1 MCRRRRITSSSPRV
15 KARGRLVGCAVCGAV
30 VAGASRLT
38 VFHPRLASVSSVTAM
53 VSKSKR
59 IEEFLEARCY
69 TREEVL
75 SKSRPVPQAPGVYGW
90 WFKKLPADIDTQE
103 CKKREGLTLLYTGI
117 SPKETPKNGAR
128 ASTQNLRK
136 RIRTHYAGN
145 AAGSTLRLSLGCLL
159 YKELGIELR
168 RYGSMEKR
176 RHFGKGEPYLS
187 GWMHDNALV
196 SWIEDDQPWILEKE
210 LIAELDLP
218 LNCDQNQRNDFH
230 ETLTNRRRE
239 LAACADDR
247 KKLPNPGIGG
257 AKVAYR

>member
-1 MCRRRRITSSSPRV
+1 MSN
-15 KARGRLVGCAVCGAV
+15 AR
-30 VAGASRLT
+30 
-38 VFHPRLASVSSVTAM
+38 
-53 VSKSKR
+53 R
-59 IEEFLEARCY
+59 IEEFLDARIY

-75 SKSRPVPQAPGVYGW
+75 SKSRPIPQAPGVYGW
-90 WFKKLPADIDTQE
+90 WFRKLPADIDTQE
-103 CKKREGLTLLYTGI
+103 CEKREGLTLLYTGI

-136 RIRTHYAGN
+136 RIRTHYTGN

-159 YKELGIELR
+159 YKELGIDLR

-176 RHFGKGEPYLS
+176 RHFGTGESYLS

-218 LNCDQNQRNDFH
+218 LNCDHNQHNAFH
-230 ETLTNRRRE
+230 TTLTNRRSE
-239 LAACADDR
+239 LANRADDR
-247 KKLPNPGIGG
+247 EKLPNPGVGG